1 MSKAVRAYQLL
12 LHLYPR
18 RYRSAFA
25 AQMLQTFIDY
35 YADVE
40 RSEGR
45 VSVQFWLSAITDEVT
60 NIGRQHMLSL
70 TENGFLRPTSWKLLL
85 AAVFLVPLYPV
96 FLVGVVKTSLAL
108 PHPPLSGIGVVVGF
122 AALLVIPSA
131 LGLLVSYL
139 LAGLASALAGTFAG
153 RRPAQAR

>member
-1 MSKAVRAYQLL
+1 MSKAVCAYKLL
-12 LHLYPR
+12 LYLYPR
-18 RYRSAFA
+18 RYRVAFA

-35 YADVE
+35 YTDVE

-45 VSVQFWLSAITDEVT
+45 VSTRFWLSAITDEVT

-70 TENGFLRPTSWKLLL
+70 AENGLLRPTTSKLLL

-108 PHPPLSGIGVVVGF
+108 PHPPLSGIGVLIAF
-122 AALLVIPSA
+122 AAILLIPSA
-131 LGLLVSYL
+131 LGLIVSYL
-139 LAGLASALAGTFAG
+139 LAGFVSALAGTFAD
-153 RRPAQAR
+153 RRPAQTR